1 MMYILFFIFGLLFGS
16 FINALVY
23 RLHQGLEFINARSMC
38 PKCKH
43 TLTWYELVPI
53 FSFLL
58 QKGKCKH
65 CGKPISWQYPLAE
78 VLTGFLFVLVWQ
90 SQIAIHVWSAPTIVD
105 GLRLI
110 GLIVFTIFLII
121 IFLYDFKYYL
131 ILDKV
136 TVPAMVIAI
145 IWQLALDFSWQSFIS
160 VSVAALLGGGFF
172 LLQYVVSKGK
182 WIGGG
187 DIRLG
192 LLMGLILGWPNII
205 VALMLSY
212 VIGAVF
218 AVGMLLLK
226 KKQWGSQIPF
236 GTFLSLGTFI
246 AMLYGKELI
255 EWYISLL

>member
-23 RLHQGLEFINARSMC
+23 RLHQGLGFINARSMC

-43 TLTWYELVPI
+43 ILAWYELVPI

-58 QKGKCKH
+58 QKGKCRH
-65 CGKPISWQYPLAE
+65 CKQAISWQYPIVE
-78 VLTGFLFVLVWQ
+78 VITGFLFVLVWQ
-90 SQIAIHVWSAPTIVD
+90 CQIATNVWSAPTIVD

-110 GLIVFTIFLII
+110 GLVIFTIFLII

-136 TVPAMVIAI
+136 TMPAMLLAI
-145 IWQLALDFSWQSFIS
+145 MWQLALDFSWQSFIS

-172 LLQYVVSKGK
+172 LLQYIVSKGK

-205 VALMLSY
+205 VALLLSY

-236 GTFLSLGTFI
+236 GTFLSIGTFI

-255 EWYISLL
+255 QWYISLL